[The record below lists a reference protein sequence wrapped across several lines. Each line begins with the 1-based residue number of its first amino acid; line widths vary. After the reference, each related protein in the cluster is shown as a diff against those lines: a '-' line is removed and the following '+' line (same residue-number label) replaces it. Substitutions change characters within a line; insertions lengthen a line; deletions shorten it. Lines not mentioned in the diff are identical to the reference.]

1 MTTGGEGAGG
11 WTDRLNAL
19 YTPVIADVLDRL
31 GYRDQ
36 TFRAE
41 IRPLFPGARAAGVA
55 RTVRTIPAP
64 ELAPAEPYKGEMAA
78 VNALGPGD
86 VMVVSQC
93 DWSFWGELL
102 STAARYRGCRG
113 VVIDGYTRDTR
124 AIIAMG
130 FPVFCRGIHP
140 ADSLGRLD
148 VAEHD
153 VPVRLRRRPCPSG
166 RPDPGRRRRRR
177 GHPAIH
183 RRAGARPG
191 RGEGHAARTWCA
203 RRWPRGCRSR
213 RRSGATGCF
222 DPRAWIG
229 DHDADHRVSR
239 RAGTSACGSG
249 G

>member
-1 MTTGGEGAGG
+1 LEEKTMLTGAGG
-11 WTDRLNAL
+11 AGDWADRLDAL

-36 TFRAE
+36 SFRAA

-64 ELAPAEPYKGEMAA
+64 VLAPAEPYKGEMAA
-78 VNALGPGD
+78 VDALGPGD
-86 VMVVSQC
+86 VMVVSKC

-130 FPVFCRGIHP
+130 FPVFCRGVHP

-153 VPVRLRRRPCPSG
+153 VPVHCGGVLVQ
-166 RPDPGRRRRRR
+166 PGDLILADDD
-177 GHPAIH
+177 GVVAIPQTV
-183 RRAGARPG
+183 AEQTLALAEQKV
-191 RGEGHAARTWCA
+191 RGENLVRKALAEGMPVAEAF
-203 RRWPRGCRSR
+203 RRYG
-213 RRSGATGCF
+213 
-222 DPRAWIG
+222 
-229 DHDADHRVSR
+229 VL
-239 RAGTSACGSG
+239 
-249 G
+249 